1 MSSKIRLVPRAV
13 TSRADIEQLAKQLG
27 WTHHRT
33 TQKGERT
40 PFEITWLS
48 PDRGAVIHWIE
59 DHLVRVD
66 YLLVQGPAVDPA
78 ISSLKSRI
86 DFHSSESLQEVFD
99 ETRDS
104 SALMDALHALGVYC
118 SGPFDPHL
126 FALFR
131 WSMNDPDPLVRRV
144 ALLTASLTDW
154 LEFIPLMDYVRT
166 HDPSESVRAQAE
178 TILDVMSARA
188 EAVHEPDQSSHREGG

>member
-1 MSSKIRLVPRAV
+1 M
-13 TSRADIEQLAKQLG
+13 EQLAKQLG

-33 TQKGERT
+33 TQRGEQA
-40 PFEITWLS
+40 PFEITWLA
-48 PDRGAVIHWIE
+48 PDRGAAIHWIE

-66 YLLVQGPAVDPA
+66 YLLVQGPAIAPTV
-78 ISSLKSRI
+78 SSLKSRI

-99 ETRDS
+99 GTRDS

-118 SGPFDPHL
+118 SGPFDPDL

-131 WSMNDPDPLVRRV
+131 WSMHDPDPLVRRV

-154 LEFIPLMDYVRT
+154 PEFIPLVNYVRT

-178 TILDVMSARA
+178 TIFDVMSTRA
-188 EAVHEPDQSSHREGG
+188 EAVREPAQSSHQEGG